1 MDYER
6 EMGLLLS
13 KYVDNEVT
21 PEERKLVED
30 HLEQCKSCSD
40 LLAVFRRNEQMLSN
54 ALGAEVFGNNIV
66 ERVMAEV
73 EPKPKVVSMPTLAQR
88 RWLIGIAAGVAAA
101 VLLGVVTMQA
111 LDATR
116 YANLL
121 AEQKAR
127 IESLAMRTE
136 ELDREMSRQRAET
149 QLKEN
154 MAQLRDT
161 LQEKSLPILAMVE
174 GGQVFLC
181 GRFNDAAMVTYNVYR
196 RLDGQKEWFGP
207 INKEPLK
214 RPEFVDHPSNDG
226 TYQYEIRGTRKDG
239 TNVAGAIVT
248 VKLQGSSVSSDPKKS
263 LKVVCLDASE
273 QSAKFE
279 LRRVVAGKE
288 RSALFEIQVG
298 QIVGGK
304 RFDPTLGETID
315 FTSDYTLEQ
324 IVKDVQ
330 IARVGEVDVA
340 VRENLKLTLRR
351 AAGAKGPQE
360 VTVWRGESVNLPS
373 PK

>member
-30 HLEQCKSCSD
+30 HLKQCKSCSD

-73 EPKPKVVSMPTLAQR
+73 EPKPRIVSMPTLTQR
-88 RWLIGIAAGVAAA
+88 RWLIGIIAGVAVA
-101 VLLGVVTMQA
+101 VLLGVVTIQA
-111 LDATR
+111 LNATR

-121 AEQKAR
+121 AQQKAR
-127 IESLAMRTE
+127 IESLATRME
-136 ELDREMSRQRAET
+136 ELDREMSRQRVET

-181 GRFNDAAMVTYNVYR
+181 GRFNDAALVSYNVYR

-214 RPEFVDHPSNDG
+214 RPEFVDRPANDG
-226 TYQYEIRGTRKDG
+226 TYQYEIRGLRKDG
-239 TNVAGAIVT
+239 STVSGVVVT
-248 VKLQGSSVSSDPKKS
+248 VKLQGSSIIDPKKS

-279 LRRVVAGKE
+279 LRRIVAGKE
-288 RSALFEIQVG
+288 RSALFEVTVG
-298 QIVGGK
+298 QVIGGK

-315 FTSDYTLEQ
+315 FTSDYALEQ

-351 AAGAKGPQE
+351 AAGARGPQE